1 MKRSELRN
9 IIKEEI
15 SRLKEESNPNSPEA
29 RHEQLMGETY
39 ELIENLRQEVR
50 DLKKQMDP
58 NHPSPISIHRT
69 DAEEILYKIKDYLNT
84 GEVPF

>member
-15 SRLKEESNPNSPEA
+15 SRLKEESNPNSSEA
-29 RHEQLMGETY
+29 RLKQLMGEIY
-39 ELIENLRQEVR
+39 ELIEDLRFEVR
-50 DLKKQMDP
+50 ELKGP

-69 DAEEILYKIKDYLNT
+69 DAEEILYKIDNYLNI

>member
-15 SRLKEESNPNSPEA
+15 SRLKEDSNPNSPEA
-29 RHEQLMGETY
+29 RLKQLMGEIY
-39 ELIENLRQEVR
+39 ELIENLRKEVR
-50 DLKKQMDP
+50 ELKPKDP
-58 NHPSPISIHRT
+58 NHPSPISTHRT
-69 DAEEILYKIKDYLNT
+69 DAEEILYKIEDYLET